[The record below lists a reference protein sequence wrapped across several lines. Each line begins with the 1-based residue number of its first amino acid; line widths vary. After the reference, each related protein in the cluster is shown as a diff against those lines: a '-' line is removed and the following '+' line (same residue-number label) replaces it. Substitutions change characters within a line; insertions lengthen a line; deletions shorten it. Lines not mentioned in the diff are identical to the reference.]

1 MNEPEKHPVILFDGV
16 CNLCSAS
23 VQYVIKHDPQR
34 IFRFASLQSSF
45 AQKILS
51 NHNLKIN
58 DYNSFVLFT
67 DNKIYTRSTAA
78 LLVAKKL
85 KGFIRF
91 SYAFIIMPKF
101 IRDTVYNIIAKN
113 RYKWFGKKQACWLPT
128 PELKNLFLDTTI

>member
-1 MNEPEKHPVILFDGV
+1 MNELGKHPVILFDGV
-16 CNLCSAS
+16 CNLCNAS

-34 IFRFASLQSSF
+34 IFRFASLQSPR

-51 NHNLKIN
+51 GHNPSLS
-58 DYNSFVLFT
+58 DYSSFVLFT
-67 DNKIYTRSTAA
+67 DNKIYIRSTAA
-78 LLVAKKL
+78 LMVAKRLNSIAKL
-85 KGFIRF
+85 L
-91 SYAFIIMPKF
+91 YPLIILPKF

>member
-51 NHNLKIN
+51 NHNLPIN
-58 DYNSFVLFT
+58 DYNSFVLFA

-78 LLVAKKL
+78 LLVAKNL

-128 PELKNLFLDTTI
+128 PDLKNLFLDTTI